1 MMNQPFSGGWRF
13 GDRPTS
19 VEALYQNPQA
29 ISNDFLKKVAALGQD
44 PAKQGLL
51 DQATT
56 ATPLTGLLE
65 SPGVVGG
72 DGQQGA
78 GGKTS
83 GATGIGVGNMS
94 NARDSAALS
103 AAGMGMMKA
112 GGPGLL
118 GLVNGARAG
127 LNTVSDTNRDV
138 LGAVNSFSD
147 PIAALNAI
155 QGWTDIDQAYMDAMR
170 NGMFGGGPDYG
181 GFANDFG
188 GSSAGADSG
197 VGAGGTNNGGYGA
210 NGGFGRDW

>member
-1 MMNQPFSGGWRF
+1 MYNQPYAGGWRF
-13 GDRPTS
+13 GDRPSS
-19 VEALYQNPQA
+19 VQALYQAQTPD
-29 ISNDFLKKVAALGQD
+29 NDFLKKVAAMAQGQD
-44 PAKQGLL
+44 PAKTQGLL
-51 DQATT
+51 DQQLEAQ
-56 ATPLTGLLE
+56 PLTGLLDA
-65 SPGVVGG
+65 PGSQDGDQSGG
-72 DGQQGA
+72 
-78 GGKTS
+78 TVS

-138 LGAVNSFSD
+138 LGAVNSMTD

>member
-65 SPGVVGG
+65 APGVVGG

-155 QGWTDIDQAYMDAMR
+155 QGWTNIDQAYMDAMR
-170 NGMFGGGPDYG
+170 NGLLGGG
-181 GFANDFG
+181 ND
-188 GSSAGADSG
+188 GSGAGPGLGADGVSG
-197 VGAGGTNNGGYGA
+197 PG
-210 NGGFGRDW
+210 DW

>member
-1 MMNQPFSGGWRF
+1 MMQQPFAGGWRF
-13 GDRPTS
+13 GERPTS
-19 VEALYQNPQA
+19 VQALYQAQTPD
-29 ISNDFLKKVAALGQD
+29 NDFLKKVAAMAQGQD
-44 PAKQGLL
+44 PSKTQGLL
-51 DQATT
+51 DQQLQAQ
-56 ATPLTGLLE
+56 PLTGLLE
-65 SPGVVGG
+65 SPGSQDG
-72 DGQQGA
+72 DQS